1 MANHESE
8 VLACWQYRAN
18 PMNQFHAQYHK
29 MCNRIFGTM
38 LFWLVEAFVVVTFG
52 WWEAVTLPAK
62 FVLVVFLLFCVVFL
76 CWVVIMAIV
85 WFVYWLSGREISH
98 AY

>member
-1 MANHESE
+1 MADHESE

-38 LFWLVEAFVVVTFG
+38 LFLLIEAFAVVTSG
-52 WWEAVTLPAK
+52 WWGAI
-62 FVLVVFLLFCVVFL
+62 VLTARFIWVVFALFCVLFL
-76 CWVVIMAIV
+76 CWVAFLTVM
-85 WFVYWLSGREISH
+85 WFVYWLSGRETSV
-98 AY
+98 